1 MSGGASI
8 AVDKSMS
15 AQSNSG
21 CEARAPARQWC
32 VSMCLTTNGEYT
44 KLPSWLQDIVIRIGC
59 PTGKARKV
67 HKPHLAPPKRVLA
80 VDETPDNPR
89 VTTHANN
96 RLLRY
101 QSAGLNDSG
110 CRIWERDRAATS
122 LVAKRLQFRVL
133 PGALIGKDNRG
144 RKRMTSAS
152 RLSTRPSSGSST
164 FTLGCHRGHA
174 LCHDLPPSA
183 LS

>member
-1 MSGGASI
+1 MRGTRH
-8 AVDKSMS
+8 
-15 AQSNSG
+15 
-21 CEARAPARQWC
+21 CRAG
-32 VSMCLTTNGEYT
+32 VNF
-44 KLPSWLQDIVIRIGC
+44 RIG
-59 PTGKARKV
+59 
-67 HKPHLAPPKRVLA
+67 
-80 VDETPDNPR
+80 ETFRIPR

-101 QSAGLNDSG
+101 QSAGLNDSR

-133 PGALIGKDNRG
+133 TGALIRKDNRG
-144 RKRMTSAS
+144 RNRMTSAS
-152 RLSTRPSSGSST
+152 RLSTRPSSGSSI

-174 LCHDLPPSA
+174 LCRDLATSA